1 MKKKKN
7 FLKTM
12 MLVIVTSL
20 VVVIMNNCNK
30 DNVEQATQNEAEQD
44 MNTEDILFSK
54 KMIWFDNSMK
64 NYADNPNYKSGEQ
77 IQVDSAIWYL
87 EAWLNA
93 KFAYTDEKYTKTET
107 KTDSLNITINLD
119 ELVEMDEL
127 ATVKNQLIAGL
138 ITMYNQS
145 SLNNKELILVDL
157 KIVSINTTEAVVSL
171 VPVFGEK
178 GTLSVNYDPFSDT
191 SWYFGDLAGDCDFN
205 NDGTDAAQ
213 KISEAIM
220 ANKPIYLPCPG
231 CYYIYSDVDII
242 IREGFEHQNSNN
254 ENLIFYIVRPDGNF
268 IPDDKCLD
276 PDEMNFH
283 YHGEETIIYDILE
296 SQLNKTFMS
305 CELEGKQDWNNSG
318 DPRIR
323 HHNILHFGTMHL
335 VDPGWVIDREHLDD

>member
-1 MKKKKN
+1 MRYY
-7 FLKTM
+7 LKTIT
-12 MLVIVTSL
+12 LLIVTAL
-20 VVVIMNNCNK
+20 VMVTMNNCNK

-44 MNTEDILFSK
+44 MNTEDILFSE

-145 SLNNKELILVDL
+145 SLSNKELILVDL

-178 GTLSVNYDPFSDT
+178 STLIVNYDPFSDT
-191 SWYFGDLAGDCDFN
+191 CWYYGELGGDCEHNFL
-205 NDGTDAAQ
+205 GETDAAQ

-220 ANKPIYLPCPG
+220 ANKPTYLPCPG

-242 IREGFEHQNSNN
+242 ELIGNEY

-268 IPDDKCLD
+268 TPDDICLE

-283 YHGEETIIYDILE
+283 YHGEETVIYDILE
-296 SQLNKTFMS
+296 PQLNKTFMS
-305 CELEGKQDWNNSG
+305 CELEGLG
-318 DPRIR
+318 DTDTYDNPRIR
-323 HHNILHFGTMHL
+323 HDNTLYFGTMHL
-335 VDPGWVIDREHLDD
+335 VDPGWEIDREHLDD